1 MRFSLRTV
9 AGPALVAVL
18 FLAPEV
24 SLEPVPPPAETGSL
38 ELNVPAGSTVWVSPP
53 LEVDATAAGLSWEDA
68 PAEAWIRAS
77 ADGTAWGPWV
87 ALHADPDH
95 GPDPG
100 GVEAA
105 ASRDGSDPVWV
116 GKARFIQYRIEGR
129 GVDLQAEYVETA
141 GRNLSAWERVKLFFS
156 RIAFG
161 RRAPAVAQPDQ
172 PAMVSRQEWGGDAC
186 LAGQTPERDYA
197 DRVQMLFIHHTDHG
211 SNSNGYGPDEGKDL
225 VYAICS
231 YHVNV
236 REWSDIGYNFLVD
249 KYGTIY
255 EGRGGGIEAGVIG
268 AHTGG
273 FNSYSTGV
281 AFIGDHTASAPT
293 DAAQTAL
300 RRLAAWKLDIH
311 HVDPLGTVT
320 VESYGSTKFPEGT
333 IVQFPTVAGHKDA
346 SITACP
352 GGACYALLDWF
363 KTGIAAEGG
372 PKIYGG
378 WPDQDPIEGFP
389 QAGYQPATLAARFTE
404 PMNWTVSILD
414 PAGTEVSRLEGSGAQ
429 AEVVWDGTSQG
440 VLQPV
445 GRYRV
450 SITGVPHS
458 GAAAPRPAV
467 FDFRLGSFLP
477 PFEDDEGSEHEPDI
491 IQAWEAGLTQG
502 CGPTTFCPKG
512 NVTRWQMALFLTRT
526 WTALGYDLPD
536 GADQGF
542 VDIVGRPPAEQ
553 IAINQLAQ
561 LQITTGTSPTTYNP
575 EGSVTR
581 LQMALF
587 LTRLWSLG
595 PYDLPAGIGPGFV
608 DIATLPVSV
617 QTAINQLAELGI
629 TKGTTPT
636 SYNPGGIVTREQMA
650 SFLMRTMRSL
660 GWTPEAT

>member
-24 SLEPVPPPAETGSL
+24 SLEPVPPPAETGSVAL
-38 ELNVPAGSTVWVSPP
+38 EVPAGSTVWVSPP
-53 LEVDATAAGLSWEDA
+53 LEVEATAAGLSWQDA

-77 ADGTAWGPWV
+77 PDGTEWGPWV
-87 ALHADPDH
+87 DLQADPDH

-100 GVEAA
+100 GAEAA

-156 RIAFG
+156 RIALG

-197 DRVQMLFIHHTDHG
+197 DRVEMLFVHHTDHG
-211 SNSNGYGPDEGKDL
+211 SNSNGYGPDDVKDL

-273 FNSYSTGV
+273 FNSYSTGI

-293 DAAQTAL
+293 DPAQVAL

-311 HVDPLGTVT
+311 HVDPLGSVT
-320 VESYGSTKFPEGT
+320 VESYGSTKYPEGT
-333 IVQFPTVAGHKDA
+333 IVQFPTVAGHRDA

-378 WPDQDPIEGFP
+378 WPDRSFMDGSP
-389 QAGYQPATLAARFTE
+389 QTGYEPVAIPFRFTE
-404 PMNWTVSILD
+404 PMQWTLVVQD
-414 PAGTEVSRLEGSGAQ
+414 EAGSLVMRADGEGESGS
-429 AEVVWDGTSQG
+429 VTWDGMADG
-440 VLQPV
+440 VPVPV
-445 GRYRV
+445 GRYLVR
-450 SITGVPHS
+450 IDAVPVS
-458 GAAAPRPAV
+458 GAPIPRFSV
-467 FDFRLGSFLP
+467 VQFRVGFNP
-477 PFEDDEGSEHEPDI
+477 PFRDDEGSIHESDI
-491 IQAWEAGLTQG
+491 TAISEAAITKG
-502 CGPTTFCPKG
+502 CGPELYCPG
-512 NVTRWQMALFLTRT
+512 GTVTRWQMALFLTRFHSV
-526 WTALGYDLPD
+526 AGFGLPD
-536 GADQGF
+536 GSDQAF
-542 VDIVGRPPAEQ
+542 NDIGELPVEYQ
-553 IAINQLAQ
+553 TAINQLSQ
-561 LQITTGTSPTTYNP
+561 LGITQGTSATAFDPSAT
-575 EGSVTR
+575 VTR
-581 LQMALF
+581 WQMALF
-587 LTRLWSLG
+587 LTRLLQAEGVALPDGSDQG
-595 PYDLPAGIGPGFV
+595 FSDIVDLPL
-608 DIATLPVSV
+608 DR
-617 QTAINQLAELGI
+617 QTAINQLRQI
-629 TKGTTPT
+629 
-636 SYNPGGIVTREQMA
+636 NVTNVDGEYHPDLKLPRDQMA
-650 SFLMRTMRSL
+650 SFLARSL
-660 GWTPEAT
+660 RIVLPGVTE